1 MNPSVDSGETAAND
15 EDKSI
20 GVRFA
25 ESSVGAPIV
34 AGLLFIA
41 GSFWLLLTTIGVL
54 LVAVAV
60 ALWDGVMAGVI
71 GVFGL
76 SGVALGLF
84 GYIVTLW
91 YVNRSE
97 MRS

>member
-1 MNPSVDSGETAAND
+1 MNPSVDSGETATKD

-41 GSFWLLLTTIGVL
+41 GSFWLMLTTIGVL

-76 SGVALGLF
+76 SGVVLGLF
-84 GYIVTLW
+84 GYIVALW

-97 MRS
+97 TRS